1 MKLSNCA
8 VFSLGEKVNKYL
20 NRKLVK
26 TNKQKMNNNQ
36 KMGYDVFDLKSFALA
51 NFLKMQFEIYSYN
64 INRKKPMC
72 VHLFLCVMEYVNL

>member
-1 MKLSNCA
+1 
-8 VFSLGEKVNKYL
+8 
-20 NRKLVK
+20 
-26 TNKQKMNNNQ
+26 MNNNQ

-51 NFLKMQFEIYSYN
+51 NFLKMQFEIYSYH